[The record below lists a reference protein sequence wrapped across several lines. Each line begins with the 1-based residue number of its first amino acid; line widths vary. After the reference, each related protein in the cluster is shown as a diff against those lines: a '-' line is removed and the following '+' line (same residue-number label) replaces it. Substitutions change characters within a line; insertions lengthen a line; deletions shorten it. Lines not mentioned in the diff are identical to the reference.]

1 MTKRCAAFIFC
12 LVSGVSLFLCWRVT
26 PLPAQTTGATI
37 VGRVT
42 DPLGNIVPLCEVR
55 AVNIDTNVVYPGTT
69 NDAGIYVIPDLPP
82 GRYRLVVRKEGF
94 KEINKMD
101 VVLHVQDTIEQ
112 NFALQLGSVSESIT
126 VVGEAPKLNTQT
138 SDLGQVVSNGII
150 ENAPL
155 NGRDFTKLTLLVPGA
170 QPNVDGNLS
179 GGVVVDGQRS
189 TSNRYIIDGADDT
202 VGGGSFAYR
211 TAGAGA
217 PMGASGTS
225 SALATVDAIEE
236 FKVQTG
242 NYSAEYGLV
251 SGGTINIVTK
261 SGSNQFRGAMYDY
274 LRDSGLDAN
283 DYFLNQ
289 AAIARPPF
297 TSNNVGGVFGGPII
311 KNHTFFFATFEHM
324 QEVLSRA
331 SNGTTLG
338 MGAREAAVS
347 AVQPLVKL
355 FPLPTGPDDPQGY
368 TAPYTGTS
376 PSTGHENDFSTRID
390 QEFSDRDRLS
400 GRYTFSNSNALIGG
414 AFGTFPLALGT
425 TMARIQTSSFSEVH
439 TFTPSLLNTLTLGFS
454 RNAADIFQE
463 LHAGPNTA
471 GIPIGSDGQPVLPQV
486 AIMPVELRGGDSP
499 PQISHINDLSLREQ
513 MAYIRGKHE
522 VRFGMDFRRMQDNLL
537 NYANS
542 AGLMLYLTVPNFI
555 TNSPFFFVNFVG
567 NVHEGVRFSNIAPY
581 VQDNWRLTPKLTL
594 NAGLRYEL
602 NTVPTEAHG
611 RFRNIDQLQDIST
624 ATLGAFGAP
633 LYRGNHTNFAPRV
646 GVAWTPRNNTV
657 LRAAYGIFYE
667 TPTQLAGELFS
678 NPGFTAE
685 NLVFGPPLGGPASFP
700 INPSLLVATP
710 SPNPPF
716 SNSTVI
722 DPNLHT
728 AYTEQYTFNV
738 EQLIG
743 KTTTVSAAYVGNQG
757 KDLYRQ
763 RVLNLLAPGET
774 SPPNPIFPTGG
785 ITLLDNSS
793 NSNYNALQT
802 SVRERLSKRLQ
813 GTLSYTWSHSL
824 DEVSTTGG
832 YGSINSDIFP
842 TNPYDLRADYGSS
855 DFDLRQ
861 NLAAS
866 FTYQLPTERL
876 RGTMGLAFGG
886 WSISGI
892 YGFHTGFP
900 YTPILGSSTVADGDP
915 NLASGERPDLVPGVP
930 LYITHAGL
938 SNLANPAAFQCPG
951 GGPISAGCSTNGL
964 FGDAGRNLLRGPVF
978 SQLDMG
984 LGKDF
989 RFTERVGL
997 MFRAEFF
1004 NAFNEVNFAN
1014 PGSSGTNVLTSSQFG
1029 QPTYMAN
1036 YISTGLGQFF
1046 NSGGPRN
1053 IQFSLRLHF

>member
-1 MTKRCAAFIFC
+1 
-12 LVSGVSLFLCWRVT
+12 
-26 PLPAQTTGATI
+26 
-37 VGRVT
+37 
-42 DPLGNIVPLCEVR
+42 
-55 AVNIDTNVVYPGTT
+55 
-69 NDAGIYVIPDLPP
+69 
-82 GRYRLVVRKEGF
+82 
-94 KEINKMD
+94 
-101 VVLHVQDTIEQ
+101 
-112 NFALQLGSVSESIT
+112 
-126 VVGEAPKLNTQT
+126 
-138 SDLGQVVSNGII
+138 
-150 ENAPL
+150 
-155 NGRDFTKLTLLVPGA
+155 
-170 QPNVDGNLS
+170 
-179 GGVVVDGQRS
+179 
-189 TSNRYIIDGADDT
+189 
-202 VGGGSFAYR
+202 
-211 TAGAGA
+211 
-217 PMGASGTS
+217 
-225 SALATVDAIEE
+225 
-236 FKVQTG
+236 
-242 NYSAEYGLV
+242 
-251 SGGTINIVTK
+251 
-261 SGSNQFRGAMYDY
+261 
-274 LRDSGLDAN
+274 
-283 DYFLNQ
+283 
-289 AAIARPPF
+289 
-297 TSNNVGGVFGGPII
+297 
-311 KNHTFFFATFEHM
+311 
-324 QEVLSRA
+324 
-331 SNGTTLG
+331 
-338 MGAREAAVS
+338 
-347 AVQPLVKL
+347 
-355 FPLPTGPDDPQGY
+355 
-368 TAPYTGTS
+368 
-376 PSTGHENDFSTRID
+376 
-390 QEFSDRDRLS
+390 
-400 GRYTFSNSNALIGG
+400 
-414 AFGTFPLALGT
+414 
-425 TMARIQTSSFSEVH
+425 
-439 TFTPSLLNTLTLGFS
+439 
-454 RNAADIFQE
+454 
-463 LHAGPNTA
+463 
-471 GIPIGSDGQPVLPQV
+471 
-486 AIMPVELRGGDSP
+486 
-499 PQISHINDLSLREQ
+499 
-513 MAYIRGKHE
+513 
-522 VRFGMDFRRMQDNLL
+522 
-537 NYANS
+537 
-542 AGLMLYLTVPNFI
+542 
-555 TNSPFFFVNFVG
+555 
-567 NVHEGVRFSNIAPY
+567 VHEGVRFSNIAPY